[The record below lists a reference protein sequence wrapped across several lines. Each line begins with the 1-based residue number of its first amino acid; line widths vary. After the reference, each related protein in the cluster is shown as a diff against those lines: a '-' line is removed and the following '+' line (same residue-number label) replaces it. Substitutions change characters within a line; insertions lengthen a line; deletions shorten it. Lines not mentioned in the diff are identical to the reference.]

1 MLRLRAICP
10 FSWRMFQFRPFSFEP
25 LISQMTKSTDE
36 EQIFDLIEKN
46 KAILTEEQVG
56 CAFSMLWQFQ
66 RQKISL
72 LKNVEYIREHPQFL
86 TLQDLATTKME
97 FMNDT
102 TLVNVLYIT
111 QQFGIKAH
119 DPLIEALVTE
129 AWRRLERF
137 DISVLSKFS
146 SCLVDQHL
154 YFSPLMGEIADIV
167 NRNLESIQDLRS
179 LSVLM
184 VNISSLISQRFQEQL
199 VNKTELLFDTI
210 DPSQVNTARRIVQF
224 LRNIKYSYYPLLE
237 RCNQVFLSNMNHL
250 DLDFISKILS
260 LYHSLQFYNFQ
271 FFLMAKKR
279 LTEMI
284 PLFDHPANFVK
295 LLVALGPLAGP
306 QEKDRLKST
315 ILLMSEELTSQQA
328 LAVMEAMEEMES
340 RNSHLIKKIASIL
353 CKHLDNY
360 KPVELLRITQ
370 TLIFLHFQSKD
381 FFVKL
386 RELLISYLKVSVVP
400 SEIALLVCAL
410 SMLPSPHLDEARISQ
425 IEAVL
430 PQCDLSDLNDFAT
443 SVLRCIQYDHTYLDS
458 TPGKQLKLL
467 QKLDYHG
474 RQRLQKCND
483 LNLLWKEVKSLK
495 GDWFAHS
502 LLEETVVTLQRLMDE
517 INYMNIAGIASF
529 ISRSNYLS
537 TSLLDRIASVV
548 VQQIEKIHPFAI
560 LGVILPFCA
569 LNYDPPQRDEFFG
582 TCIQHLNSHLSK
594 LDPIMLVFLG
604 SSLATIE
611 YFPENLLKAIFNIK
625 FLAKLDSQLELLCSS
640 LNMKVQFRLMELN
653 RAVCLEC
660 PEYQI
665 PWFHER
671 FCQQY
676 NKDTGSMNGAQQQI
690 YKMLAE
696 VLGGIN
702 FVKASVLTP
711 YYYTIG
717 FECILDKRKNPLP
730 YGSHNLTLGKLPKI
744 HSESNTQ
751 IAGSRLPPGAEKIAL
766 EFLDSR
772 AFCRNTP
779 HLKGKSAMKKRHLEI
794 LGYHVIQIPHF
805 EWNSMALSTKGA
817 RMDYLRERI
826 FGWSS
831 YGW

>member
-306 QEKDRLKST
+306 QEKDR
-315 ILLMSEELTSQQA
+315 
-328 LAVMEAMEEMES
+328 
-340 RNSHLIKKIASIL
+340 
-353 CKHLDNY
+353 
-360 KPVELLRITQ
+360 
-370 TLIFLHFQSKD
+370 
-381 FFVKL
+381 
-386 RELLISYLKVSVVP
+386 YLKVSVVP

-826 FGWSS
+826 FGAGKSDRCF
-831 YGW
+831 Y

>member
-271 FFLMAKKR
+271 FF
-279 LTEMI
+279 
-284 PLFDHPANFVK
+284 
-295 LLVALGPLAGP
+295 
-306 QEKDRLKST
+306 
-315 ILLMSEELTSQQA
+315 
-328 LAVMEAMEEMES
+328 
-340 RNSHLIKKIASIL
+340 
-353 CKHLDNY
+353 
-360 KPVELLRITQ
+360 
-370 TLIFLHFQSKD
+370 
-381 FFVKL
+381 
-386 RELLISYLKVSVVP
+386 
-400 SEIALLVCAL
+400 
-410 SMLPSPHLDEARISQ
+410 
-425 IEAVL
+425 
-430 PQCDLSDLNDFAT
+430 
-443 SVLRCIQYDHTYLDS
+443 
-458 TPGKQLKLL
+458 
-467 QKLDYHG
+467 
-474 RQRLQKCND
+474 
-483 LNLLWKEVKSLK
+483 
-495 GDWFAHS
+495 
-502 LLEETVVTLQRLMDE
+502 
-517 INYMNIAGIASF
+517 
-529 ISRSNYLS
+529 
-537 TSLLDRIASVV
+537 
-548 VQQIEKIHPFAI
+548 
-560 LGVILPFCA
+560 
-569 LNYDPPQRDEFFG
+569 
-582 TCIQHLNSHLSK
+582 
-594 LDPIMLVFLG
+594 
-604 SSLATIE
+604 
-611 YFPENLLKAIFNIK
+611 FN
-625 FLAKLDSQLELLCSS
+625 
-640 LNMKVQFRLMELN
+640 
-653 RAVCLEC
+653 
-660 PEYQI
+660 
-665 PWFHER
+665 
-671 FCQQY
+671 
-676 NKDTGSMNGAQQQI
+676 G
-690 YKMLAE
+690 
-696 VLGGIN
+696 
-702 FVKASVLTP
+702 
-711 YYYTIG
+711 
-717 FECILDKRKNPLP
+717 
-730 YGSHNLTLGKLPKI
+730 
-744 HSESNTQ
+744 
-751 IAGSRLPPGAEKIAL
+751 
-766 EFLDSR
+766 
-772 AFCRNTP
+772 
-779 HLKGKSAMKKRHLEI
+779 
-794 LGYHVIQIPHF
+794 
-805 EWNSMALSTKGA
+805 
-817 RMDYLRERI
+817 
-826 FGWSS
+826 
-831 YGW
+831 

>member
-25 LISQMTKSTDE
+25 LISQMTKSTGE

-137 DISVLSKFS
+137 DINVLSKFS

-167 NRNLESIQDLRS
+167 NRNLEGIQDLRS

-184 VNISSLISQRFQEQL
+184 VSISSLISQRFQEQL

-260 LYHSLQFYNFQ
+260 LYHSLQFYSFQ

-386 RELLISYLKVSVVP
+386 RELLLSYLKVSIVP

-517 INYMNIAGIASF
+517 INYINVAGIASF

-582 TCIQHLNSHLSK
+582 TCIQHLNSHL
-594 LDPIMLVFLG
+594 I
-604 SSLATIE
+604 
-611 YFPENLLKAIFNIK
+611 
-625 FLAKLDSQLELLCSS
+625 LCSS

-826 FGWSS
+826 FGAGKSDRCF
-831 YGW
+831 Y